1 MSEGRRDRAEEEEVG
16 LEVLAARPEA
26 GMETSISFAL
36 QDDGSIHTSQP
47 SVEHFSE
54 AFSQD

>member
-36 QDDGSIHTSQP
+36 QNDKSDHTSRP
-47 SVEHFSE
+47 SVKRSSG
-54 AFSQD
+54 AFPKD